1 MITAGIDM
9 GAQTVKVV
17 ILSDGQ
23 IIGSSVSMVG
33 FDLLESAQKT
43 LDEAINTAGISRDDI
58 KRITA
63 TGSGRKS
70 ITIADNIS
78 TEISCDAKGA
88 TWLLPSVRTVID
100 IGAEEARAVSCDET
114 GKVLDFVKN
123 DKCAAGVGAF
133 VDSMSRALE
142 LTAPEMI
149 DLSFKSTKDVQ
160 VNVTC
165 VVFAES
171 EVVSLIH
178 AKTEKADIAHAIHDA
193 IATRTTSMTR
203 RIPLNNEVALVGGV
217 ANNAAVLAAM
227 NKHLGV
233 EVVIPENPQFVGALG
248 AAVLAAT

>member
-23 IIGSSVSMVG
+23 ILGSVVSMVG
-33 FDLLESAQKT
+33 FDPLGSAQKT
-43 LDEAINTAGISRDDI
+43 LDEAINTAGVSRNEI
-58 KRITA
+58 KHITA

-70 ITIADNIS
+70 ITIADHIS

-142 LTAPEMI
+142 LTVPEMI

-217 ANNAAVLAAM
+217 ANNAAAIAAM
-227 NKHLGV
+227 NKHLGL